1 MRRRLPGRDAR
12 RARPARP
19 GASLARRCRRGR
31 RSALDLPDRAAAEDP
46 RTSTDC
52 RRVVDQE
59 PTDLLAA
66 GARLGGPSACITRT
80 TRRGARRPRS
90 SCVPGATKTMRDD
103 SPGRRS
109 SCPAA
114 GARRARWAPG
124 SAPRGSL
131 SRAATASTSSAN
143 RSICSPSSPAL
154 LERGKVTGRTR
165 RRTAPQRPP
174 RRSLQLLRA
183 GARRGVTH
191 WSGAGGRTRAYR
203 AAGHRGAATP
213 ARPDRR
219 QVPRRHRATSRE
231 YGGEGQPNRE
241 IAQALFVAPRIR
253 TRRTLQRLPQAR
265 HPGRPRSW
273 RESSRRS
280 ER

>member
-1 MRRRLPGRDAR
+1 MWETKRS
-12 RARPARP
+12 RPTRP
-19 GASLARRCRRGR
+19 RRGR
-31 RSALDLPDRAAAEDP
+31 RSADVHGLPPGRGPRANGP
-46 RTSTDC
+46 
-52 RRVVDQE
+52 
-59 PTDLLAA
+59 
-66 GARLGGPSACITRT
+66 ARSRCAPGGPSAYITRA

-174 RRSLQLLRA
+174 RRSLQRA

-219 QVPRRHRATSRE
+219 RVPRRHRATSRE
-231 YGGEGQPNRE
+231 YGGEAQPNRE